1 LTTDF
6 RSRTTPELTRL
17 YNGMSTTASDLGMPH
32 ERQTEF
38 ASPEALIAACEA
50 LEQQITEFR
59 AGLNTSDEA
68 QTGSPGL
75 RRLRSHPE
83 AEAIRQATLADNAGA
98 RAEAVH
104 RIEEEKTMS
113 DTATAPAAAEG
124 APKKAK
130 KAKTAKTAKKAAAP
144 KKAAAKAAGAGRAG
158 AIPDDAKITVSAAV
172 LKENPRRKGTG
183 QFDRMAVLI
192 KHHGKTVGEYMKKG
206 ERPTLNHAVE
216 RGEVKV
222 SKGG

>member
-32 ERQTEF
+32 QRQTEF
-38 ASPEALIAACEA
+38 ETPEALIVACET
-50 LEQQITEFR
+50 LERQIEEFR
-59 AGLNTSDEA
+59 AGLNASDEA

-83 AEAIRQATLADNAGA
+83 AETIRQATLADNADA
-98 RAEAVH
+98 RTDVAH
-104 RIEEEKTMS
+104 RMEEERTMS
-113 DTATAPAAAEG
+113 ETGTAPAPAEG
-124 APKKAK
+124 GKKKAAK
-130 KAKTAKTAKKAAAP
+130 KKTAKKAAAP
-144 KKAAAKAAGAGRAG
+144 KKAAKTAKAAGAGRAG
-158 AIPDDAKITVSAAV
+158 AIPDDAKITVVA
-172 LKENPRRKGTG
+172 KENPRRKGTG
-183 QFDRMAVLI
+183 QHDRFAILM
-192 KHHGKTVGEYMKKG
+192 KHHGKTVGDYMKKG
-206 ERPTLNHAVE
+206 ERPTLNLAVE